1 MIQFDM
7 MTMILITIIALVLL
21 EFIACNEICNN
32 KSCRLGT
39 QITISCNLVEK
50 HCGRHMKFYK
60 EMQLIH
66 VPILCV
72 LKCTCKPRF
81 TKIEIKCIKIRR
93 QPIQK
98 LQITTKPQDEAKKFN
113 ESPPLVAVTNSAR
126 TINSIVNAGS
136 GRYYTDLCANTDE
149 ICPKFMV
156 KREVARMQL
165 WCAYICEFL

>member
-1 MIQFDM
+1 M
-7 MTMILITIIALVLL
+7 L

-113 ESPPLVAVTNSAR
+113 ESPPLVAVTVLIKKS
-126 TINSIVNAGS
+126 
-136 GRYYTDLCANTDE
+136 
-149 ICPKFMV
+149 F
-156 KREVARMQL
+156 QF
-165 WCAYICEFL
+165 FLSEEKSNDNYPSVITALF